1 MTRTS
6 LRGAIGALT
15 LLLGA
20 LIGGCG
26 GSSST
31 GQTPSG
37 VTSVDVTDAAS
48 SDYAHV
54 YVTVTAVA
62 FHTSATAGF
71 ADYSSAKT
79 AGWQITRLAAPA
91 TVDLAQ
97 LVNGKTSADP
107 VTGSL
112 FNGITLPN
120 GSYGQ
125 IRVFLASTEDAL
137 TASATAD
144 GLSYNNE
151 VQLAG
156 DATHYPLHIPTPV
169 EGISLVPESP
179 VLVTGSSNV
188 NLVLDFN
195 LNNDVVEI
203 NPNNGATEFIL
214 KPRLG
219 YFDMS
224 SVGAVTGSVTSA
236 FGNLSSNRVVVK
248 AEQVKAGGVGYRIT
262 RRLTTPDKSTGA
274 FTLYP
279 LPIFGSNTTATY
291 DILIRGR
298 HLATAIVKGVTVHK
312 GSTPA
317 VGFTSLGAVSML
329 ASQEFTEQALLPVRP
344 TGAWIN
350 FYQSISGD
358 ANLYEVRYR
367 HLDPY
372 TGKFFAANPE
382 PLTTAPV
389 QVASYAAG
397 LPLTFD
403 PDSGTPGAYTVVAE
417 MAGLYSRGSALNIT
431 GVANT
436 NMTMTFSNGNYSLPQ
451 VAPGATPEQISTAFN
466 MSFFGTGIG
475 PNMGKS
481 STPRSDYPSKGQV
494 FITHGG
500 MIVDAQGTLTNDNSI
515 ELAMHPGVAAV
526 PMAVTYPGGVDGSVY
541 GLYALGWGTV
551 LAEGSVGGVDLKTG
565 SKTVTIKMR

>member
-1 MTRTS
+1 MKKAS
-6 LRGAIGALT
+6 LRGAFGALT
-15 LLLGA
+15 LLLAA
-20 LIGGCG
+20 LIAGCG
-26 GSSST
+26 GSGGT
-31 GQTPSG
+31 GQPPSG
-37 VTSVDVTDAAS
+37 VTSVDVTDASS

-54 YVTVTAVA
+54 YVTVTGVA
-62 FHTSATAGF
+62 FHTSASAGF

-79 AGWQITRLAAPA
+79 AGWQITRLAAPV

-112 FNGITLPN
+112 FGGITLPN

-137 TASATAD
+137 TASATSD

-156 DATHYPLHIPTPV
+156 DATHYPLHIPTPG
-169 EGISLVPESP
+169 EGISLVPEAP
-179 VLVTGSSNV
+179 VQVTGSSNV
-188 NLVLDFN
+188 KLVLDFN

-203 NPNNGATEFIL
+203 NPSNSATEFIL

-248 AEQVKAGGVGYRIT
+248 AEQVKTGGGGYRIT
-262 RRLTTPDKSTGA
+262 RRLTLPDKSTGA

-317 VGFTSLGAVSML
+317 LGNTPLGAVSML

-350 FYQSISGD
+350 FYQAISGD

-372 TGKFFAANPE
+372 TGKFFASNPE

-389 QVASYAAG
+389 QVASYADG
-397 LPLTFD
+397 LPLTFNAD
-403 PDSGTPGAYTVVAE
+403 PGTPGAYTVVAE
-417 MAGLYSRGSALNIT
+417 MAGLYSRGSVLNIV

-436 NMTMTFSNGNYSLPQ
+436 NMTMNFTNHLPQ

-466 MSFFGTGIG
+466 MSFFGTGMG
-475 PNMGKS
+475 PNMGRS
-481 STPRSDYPSKGQV
+481 GTPRSDYPSKGQV
-494 FITHGG
+494 FVTHGG
-500 MIVDAQGTLTNDNSI
+500 MIIDAQGSLTNDNSI

-565 SKTVTIKMR
+565 PKTVTIKMK